1 MDFNKIYVWEW
12 DFPPFPFLNGYITT
26 QIMIDAQLIQEPALN
41 QANNDINKKRL
52 SDLFPDT
59 VQFNSHLRW
68 INVVFINKNLI
79 KERAYGW
86 NMT

>member
-1 MDFNKIYVWEW
+1 MGMGFSA
-12 DFPPFPFLNGYITT
+12 FPFLKRLHHT
-26 QIMIDAQLIQEPALN
+26 QIMIDVQLIQEPVLN
-41 QANNDINKKRL
+41 QANNDINKKRF

-68 INVVFINKNLI
+68 IDVVFINKNLV